1 MCRIYVIS
9 PNCPHMS
16 FTCAFNNHFHKISMR
31 GASRRL
37 TLFFFFS
44 LIYELFCMLCLY
56 LNKFYFKYI
65 KIYIYFKY
73 IKIFKTRQKKK
84 RERERDEGNIKQK
97 QKTLCVLLTSE
108 RQNSKDDSQD
118 FQHLVI

>member
-1 MCRIYVIS
+1 
-9 PNCPHMS
+9 
-16 FTCAFNNHFHKISMR
+16 
-31 GASRRL
+31 
-37 TLFFFFS
+37 
-44 LIYELFCMLCLY
+44 MLCLY